1 MARPLI
7 SVVICCYNRST
18 WLPETLASVLAQT
31 YEPMEVVVLD
41 DGSTDSTAET
51 LGPYLSRIRYHYQ
64 ANAGVAV
71 ARTAGGRL
79 AKGELIAF
87 QDDDDLMA
95 PDRLEVLYAALE
107 ANPQCAFSVGDL
119 KVIDPDVRLADIVR
133 SHDANP
139 PAEYR
144 VFDDGYDAVMWPR
157 VPATNH
163 TTLFR
168 RADAEEIAWFDP
180 EYNIGGEDK
189 DFFARL
195 GRLRPVVYVAH
206 VVSYYRRGHK
216 QMTAR
221 QLVTEFAALRR
232 FQRHLGQEKHPL
244 EQDMAAR
251 LRQRMLG
258 KLKEMER
265 IRVSLVGLPDL
276 VDPQYVPHALAY
288 LTGRQRLEYW
298 WDAKVRVPVVG
309 FVRRLRRLI
318 ESPDEGH

>member
-7 SVVICCYNRST
+7 SVVICCYNRAT

-31 YEPMEVVVLD
+31 YEPMEVLVLD
-41 DGSTDSTAET
+41 DGSTDNTAEI
-51 LGPYLSRIRYHYQ
+51 LRPYLSRIRYHYQ
-64 ANAGVAV
+64 NNAGVAV

-79 AKGELIAF
+79 ARGELIAF

-107 ANPQCAFSVGDL
+107 AHPQCAFSVGDL
-119 KVIDPDVRLADIVR
+119 KVIDRDVRIADIVR
-133 SHDANP
+133 RHDAKA

-180 EYNIGGEDK
+180 DYNIGGEDK

-195 GRLRPVVYVAH
+195 GRRGPVVYVAH
-206 VVSYYRRGHK
+206 VVSYYRRGHN

-221 QLVTEFAALRR
+221 QLVTEFAALNR
-232 FQRHLGQEKHPL
+232 FQRHLGQEKHL
-244 EQDMAAR
+244 LKQDMAAR
-251 LRQRMLG
+251 LRQRILG

-265 IRVSLVGLPDL
+265 IRASLENLPDL
-276 VDPQYVPHALAY
+276 VDPQYVPYALGF
-288 LTGRQRLEYW
+288 LTGTQRLEYW
-298 WDAKVRVPVVG
+298 WDAKVRVPIVG
-309 FVRRLRRLI
+309 LVRRLRRLV
-318 ESPDEGH
+318 ESSDERH